1 LYPKVVFLLFNP
13 DPQRLSVGNELRSV
27 DLAAGD
33 HVEIAFDAGP
43 DGSFRVP
50 IYSKREAFP

>member
-1 LYPKVVFLLFNP
+1 
-13 DPQRLSVGNELRSV
+13 LRPV

-33 HVEIAFDAGP
+33 HGEIAFDAGP

>member
-1 LYPKVVFLLFNP
+1 LILPLEIMA
-13 DPQRLSVGNELRSV
+13 R
-27 DLAAGD
+27 
-33 HVEIAFDAGP
+33 IAFDAGQ